1 MTFTPPLGV
10 SYVALKVV
18 KRENAR
24 AQGEILVD
32 DLYFGEDFGFDQPPT
47 PKTSFEGSH
56 VRVDALGN
64 IEVLKSGR
72 WEAFFPLAM
81 HVDNAREDFTLYS
94 EQGWNCNIWA
104 GSVDRIRKSK
114 DAVSGLNPDGMMS
127 GLPISWFT
135 HPDGGGYND
144 TAALADFIGRIKD
157 AGLMGHML
165 FYYWDNEN
173 HFDHWPVANAIIETI
188 RKHDQDATGRP
199 QHPIYAL
206 QGNFGVA
213 RTYAYAG
220 LTDMVGTYVGGAEM
234 TAGAAGGGDRG
245 LTVLDRVEGQ
255 SNPVVLAQFNGVHG
269 AGEMRRRLYTA
280 LMAGAR
286 AMGFWRDCYAPG
298 CRQQWGRSVLPV
310 EETEWW
316 PDFPNLRREIDDLLL
331 LIRQPHWTTWGL
343 TATTS
348 GAVAFGTREYKGEG
362 YVLVAN
368 QKTTPASITFTI
380 HDLSYT
386 PESVQDHFSGR
397 EVVRVSNE
405 TFTVKLAG
413 LGIGQGT
420 AVYRLTKKAVPPQHM
435 TY

>member
-1 MTFTPPLGV
+1 M
-10 SYVALKVV
+10 
-18 KRENAR
+18 
-24 AQGEILVD
+24 
-32 DLYFGEDFGFDQPPT
+32 
-47 PKTSFEGSH
+47 
-56 VRVDALGN
+56 
-64 IEVLKSGR
+64 
-72 WEAFFPLAM
+72 PLASAEPIAASCLKGSDVKPKPFVPEA
-81 HVDNAREDFTLYS
+81 VDGDDRFVKDKTNGMIWHRSKCRTLYADTDRS
-94 EQGWNCNIWA
+94 HRKLAHRGSYEGRFWA
-104 GSVDRIRKSK
+104 SPATVRRVLLCGDKHFRPRPQPSRSAKRPIPAWVTYRPRQVWVYDTTHFTKAGM
-114 DAVSGLNPDGMMS
+114 AVL
-127 GLPISWFT
+127 
-135 HPDGGGYND
+135 
-144 TAALADFIGRIKD
+144 
-157 AGLMGHML
+157 
-165 FYYWDNEN
+165 
-173 HFDHWPVANAIIETI
+173 AIIETI